1 MFFIRGDKAEILNI
15 HECIGQNPFLVADAL
30 NRSRLVFR
38 GIQRR
43 QKHRRQNRD
52 DRNHDEELYQGENPF
67 HPAGSKRSKSR
78 RTGDSE
84 VRKMAE
90 KTEDGN
96 GFLVKERREK
106 MQCPPFFTFPF
117 DIPLFPVPASF
128 QFRQGKHLQTAF
140 HFISTSMIYF
150 IIYIIMKYQESAS

>member
-1 MFFIRGDKAEILNI
+1 MLPDMKERVI
-15 HECIGQNPFLVADAL
+15 
-30 NRSRLVFR
+30 
-38 GIQRR
+38 
-43 QKHRRQNRD
+43 
-52 DRNHDEELYQGENPF
+52 DEKERKKEKSDLDGGTASLSGACAFAP
-67 HPAGSKRSKSR
+67 KRSKSR

-128 QFRQGKHLQTAF
+128 RFRQGKHLQTAF